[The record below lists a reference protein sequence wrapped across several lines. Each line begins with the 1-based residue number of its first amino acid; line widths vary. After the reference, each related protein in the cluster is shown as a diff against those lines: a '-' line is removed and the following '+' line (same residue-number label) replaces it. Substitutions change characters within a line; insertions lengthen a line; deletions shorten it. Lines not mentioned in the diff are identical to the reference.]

1 MEKIQ
6 SIAIKDLYPFPDNP
20 FKVVEGE
27 ELNLLAESI
36 RDYGIITPLVVR
48 PREGGGYEVIAGHR
62 RIKACE
68 KAGIETVPAFV
79 RDMDRDSAIIVVVD
93 SNLQREHILPSE
105 KAFAYKMKLE
115 AIKHQGRTSTQVA
128 EKLSVDSI
136 GNADGISGDTVWR
149 YVRLTNLSPEL
160 LQLVDDGKIA
170 LSPAVALSYLS
181 EKEQADLLETIESE
195 DCTPSYA
202 QAIQLKKLSQ
212 DGSLDMDTIFKM
224 LTEPKPNQQEQYKF
238 KKEDIR
244 KFFPKSY
251 TDKQIIE
258 KLFQLLEQYRK
269 RQQNRD
275 SR

>member
-79 RDMDRDSAIIVVVD
+79 RDMDRDSAIIAVVD

>member
-79 RDMDRDSAIIVVVD
+79 RDMDRDSAIIAVVD

-202 QAIQLKKLSQ
+202 QAIQMKELSQ
-212 DGSLDMDTIFKM
+212 DSRLDMDTIFKI
-224 LTEPKPNQQEQYKF
+224 LTEPKPNQQEQYKL

>member
-36 RDYGIITPLVVR
+36 RDYGIITPIVVR
-48 PREGGGYEVIAGHR
+48 PREGDGYEVIAGHR

-79 RDMDRDSAIIVVVD
+79 RDLDRDSAIIAVVD
-93 SNLQREHILPSE
+93 SNLQREHIMPSE

-202 QAIQLKKLSQ
+202 QAIQMKELSQ
-212 DGSLDMDTIFKM
+212 DSRLDMDTIFKM
-224 LTEPKPNQQEQYKF
+224 LTEPKPNQQEQYKL

>member
-36 RDYGIITPLVVR
+36 RDYGIITPFVVR
-48 PREGGGYEVIAGHR
+48 PREGGGYEIIAGHR
-62 RIKACE
+62 RKKACE

-79 RDMDRDSAIIVVVD
+79 RDMDRDSAIIAVVD

-149 YVRLTNLSPEL
+149 YVRLTNLSSEL

-181 EKEQADLLETIESE
+181 EKEQVYLLETIESE

-212 DGSLDMDTIFKM
+212 DGRLDMDTIFKM
-224 LTEPKPNQQEQYKF
+224 LTESKPNQQEQYKL

-258 KLFQLLEQYRK
+258 KLFQLLEQYRE
-269 RQQNRD
+269 RHQNRD

>member
-6 SIAIKDLYPFPDNP
+6 SIEIKDLYPFPDNP

-79 RDMDRDSAIIVVVD
+79 RDMDRDSAIIAVVD
-93 SNLQREHILPSE
+93 SNLQREHIFPSE

-212 DGSLDMDTIFKM
+212 DGKLDMDAIFKM
-224 LTEPKPNQQEQYKF
+224 LTEPKPNQQEQYKL

-244 KFFPKSY
+244 KFFPNSY